1 MKHGKKFKESSDQVD
16 RTNYYLLDDG
26 LEILQKLPSSNFD
39 ESIDCAVRLGVDPRH
54 ADQMVRSTVVLP
66 HGTGRLIRVLV
77 FAKGEHEK
85 KALEA
90 GADYVGAEELAEKI
104 QGGWIEFDMAIAT
117 PEMMRV
123 VGKLGKV
130 LGPRGLMPSPKSGTV
145 TFEVEQAVREAK
157 AGKIQ
162 FRVDK
167 AGNLHVPIGKKS
179 FDSARLKENLLAF
192 MDAVMRSKPSAAKGT
207 YIKSVTISSTMG
219 PGIKLDRVALLQSLA
234 G

>member
-1 MKHGKKFKESSDQVD
+1 MKHGKKFKESAALVD

-26 LEILQKLPSSNFD
+26 LDILQKFSTAKFD
-39 ESIDCAVRLGVDPRH
+39 ETIECAVRLGVDPRH

-85 KALEA
+85 MAREA
-90 GADYVGAEELAEKI
+90 GADYVGAEDLAEKI
-104 QGGWIEFDMAIAT
+104 QGGWLEFDVAITT
-117 PEMMRV
+117 PDMMRV

-167 AGNLHVPIGKKS
+167 AGILHVPIGKKS
-179 FDSARLKENLLAF
+179 FDSTRLKENLIAF
-192 MDAVMRSKPSAAKGT
+192 IDAVMRSKPSAAKGT

-219 PGIKLDRVALLQSLA
+219 PGIKIDRVALLQSLA

>member
-1 MKHGKKFKESSDQVD
+1 MKHGKKFKESSVQVD

-26 LEILQKLPSSNFD
+26 LELLQKLPSAKFD
-39 ESIDCAVRLGVDPRH
+39 ESVECAVRLGIDPRH

-77 FAKGEHEK
+77 FARGEHEK
-85 KALEA
+85 KAFEA

-104 QGGWIEFDMAIAT
+104 QSGWVEFDMAIAT

-179 FDSARLKENLLAF
+179 FDSAHLKENLLAF
-192 MDAVMRSKPSAAKGT
+192 MDTVMRSKPSAAKGT
-207 YIKSVTISSTMG
+207 YVKSVTISSTMG
-219 PGIKLDRVALLQSLA
+219 PGIKIDRVALLQTLA

>member
-1 MKHGKKFKESSDQVD
+1 MKHGKKFKESAALVD
-16 RTNYYLLDDG
+16 RTNFYLLDEG
-26 LEILQKLPSSNFD
+26 LELLHKFSSAKFD
-39 ESIDCAVRLGVDPRH
+39 ESVECAVRLGVDPRH

-77 FAKGEHEK
+77 FASGEHASN
-85 KALEA
+85 ALEA
-90 GADYVGAEELAEKI
+90 GADYVGAEDLAEKI
-104 QGGWIEFDMAIAT
+104 QGGWVEFDVAITT
-117 PEMMRV
+117 PDMMRV

-145 TFEVEQAVREAK
+145 TFEVEKAVREAK

-167 AGNLHVPIGKKS
+167 AGILNVPIGKKS
-179 FDSARLKENLLAF
+179 FDSTRLKENLIAF
-192 MDAVMRSKPSAAKGT
+192 IEAVMRSKPSAAKGT

-219 PGIKLDRVALLQSLA
+219 PGIKIDRVALLQSLA